1 MHDHA
6 SAPPREVHSD
16 RARIPRAR
24 SLPSSKPFRTAVFF
38 TSIHYLGLV
47 VSVTALACFFLEPSQ
62 EATRILVGGMAF
74 SAFTWLIAFFKRRS
88 TFCPLCKGTP
98 LLNTGAHTHIRAR
111 RFLPLN
117 HGTTAIFSIM
127 STQKFRCMYCGS
139 DYDLLKPPTR
149 LLHGDPPE
157 PTDY

>member
-6 SAPPREVHSD
+6 SSTREEIQMD
-16 RARIPRAR
+16 RVRIPRAR

-47 VSVTALACFFLEPSQ
+47 VTITALVCFFLEPSQ
-62 EATRILVGGMAF
+62 DATRIFVGGMVF
-74 SAFTWLIAFFKRRS
+74 SAITWLIAFFKRRS

-98 LLNTGAHTHIRAR
+98 LLNTGARTHVRAR
-111 RFLPLN
+111 RLLPLN
-117 HGTTAIFSIM
+117 HGTTATLSIM
-127 STQKFRCMYCGS
+127 TMQKFRCMYCGS

-149 LLHGDPPE
+149 LLHGDPHDHA
-157 PTDY
+157 DY